1 MSYVLEENETVN
13 NLKRDVM
20 QPSNFAAF
28 LMEKNIYAMGLNL
41 NLLKSSLVVPDWI
54 NYRVKGSLCIESKI
68 ATDDAITRSKFGF

>member
-28 LMEKNIYAMGLNL
+28 LIEKNIYAMGLNL
-41 NLLKSSLVVPDWI
+41 NLLKSSLVVPD
-54 NYRVKGSLCIESKI
+54 
-68 ATDDAITRSKFGF
+68 